1 MNVDIIEFA
10 ERIKKAENLDDSLSI
25 LQQALSQLGFIHVKY
40 GWALLSK
47 KEYKHNNAIIVGN
60 FSDEWEEYQSKQ
72 GNWSENDYFV
82 EHYIQNDNPV
92 TYSQVYAKIDN
103 KTLTQEQIKNHDVGR
118 EMGMA
123 HGIAFPIKDLNPL
136 AIGGISMEASRS
148 FTENEFANH
157 LSHHLSTLRHLC
169 DIFHANI
176 NKSYLIDKSEY
187 LSPRERECLT
197 WVICGLRLQEIA
209 FRMGTHPKT
218 VEKQLANARR
228 KLNAKTN
235 AQAAIRALTFNLLT
249 P

>member
-1 MNVDIIEFA
+1 MSIDIIEFA
-10 ERIKKAENLDDSLSI
+10 ERIKNAKNLEDSLI
-25 LQQALSQLGFIHVKY
+25 MLQQALRQLGFIHAKY

-47 KEYKHNNAIIVGN
+47 KEYKHNNAVIVGN
-60 FSDEWEEYQSKQ
+60 FSNEWEEYQSKQ
-72 GNWSENDYFV
+72 ENWSENDYFV
-82 EHYIQNDNPV
+82 EHYIQNENPV

-103 KTLTQEQIKNHDVGR
+103 KTLTDEQIKNHDVGR

-123 HGIAFPIKDLNPL
+123 HGVAFPIKDLNPL

-148 FTENEFANH
+148 FTENEFAKH
-157 LSHHLSTLRHLC
+157 LSHHLSTLRHIC

-176 NKSYLIDKSEY
+176 NKSHLLDKSEY

-218 VEKQLANARR
+218 VEKQLANARK
-228 KLNAKTN
+228 KLNARTN
-235 AQAAIRALTFNLLT
+235 AQAAMRALTFNLLN